1 MNWIDDRLTFW
12 RIVKQGSTE
21 DFSGLPYVCTLQQ
34 ASLWVYYGITK
45 PGATLVATGNSVG
58 VVMEIIYV
66 TLFLIYAPP
75 RIRVSPFHFHLVVF
89 LFTAIIINSL
99 KYRPILVSLS
109 PQTTYRFLFWAK
121 ISVSD
126 LLFERNKVKQG
137 IRDGKEK
144 KMVDSYNCYKLLH
157 LLLLPSLVFPQSLSQ
172 TACASSCSPFFQS
185 LLSFLAFFLFSL
197 PFSPLSPPSHSFSP
211 SFFSV
216 WDYEKK
222 ATWLFFFFCWLS
234 FIKLKRKWFNFFSYT
249 ENETN

>member
-89 LFTAIIINSL
+89 LFTAIVINSL
-99 KYRPILVSLS
+99 KYRPILISRS

-157 LLLLPSLVFPQSLSQ
+157 LLLVPSLVFPHSLSQ

-197 PFSPLSPPSHSFSP
+197 PFSPLSLPRLILSLPLFSR
-211 SFFSV
+211 
-216 WDYEKK
+216 YETMKRK
-222 ATWLFFFFCWLS
+222 PHDFFFFFC
-234 FIKLKRKWFNFFSYT
+234 
-249 ENETN
+249 

>member
-75 RIRVSPFHFHLVVF
+75 RIRVSPLHFHLVVF
-89 LFTAIIINSL
+89 LFTAIIINGL

-109 PQTTYRFLFWAK
+109 PQSTYQFLFWAK
-121 ISVSD
+121 ISVLD

-137 IRDGKEK
+137 IGDGKEK
-144 KMVDSYNCYKLLH
+144 KMVDSYDCYKLLH
-157 LLLLPSLVFPQSLSQ
+157 LLLPPSLVFPQSLSQ

-197 PFSPLSPPSHSFSP
+197 PFSPLSPPLILSLPLFSR
-211 SFFSV
+211 
-216 WDYEKK
+216 YETMKRK
-222 ATWLFFFFCWLS
+222 PHDFFFFFWLT
-234 FIKLKRKWFNFFSYT
+234 FIDQT
-249 ENETN
+249 